1 MEPVP
6 SSRLAV
12 IETWARDRAESISNA
27 ARVALTLIPLEV
39 GPSSIG
45 VGVGVTSSASINS
58 VSRKLQ
64 QTRKVWM
71 EPGGGILELFRVMQL
86 PQGFLNQT
94 DERIRNGIR
103 G

>member
-45 VGVGVTSSASINS
+45 VGVTSSASINS

-86 PQGFLNQT
+86 PQGFLDQT

>member
-27 ARVALTLIPLEV
+27 ARVALTLIPFEV
-39 GPSSIG
+39 GHSSI
-45 VGVGVTSSASINS
+45 GVGVTSSASIYR

-64 QTRKVWM
+64 QTRKIWM

-86 PQGFLNQT
+86 PQGFLDQT